1 MSLFKSLFGPSKE
14 EKERLEREEKERL
27 EREEKERLEREE
39 KERLER
45 EEKERLEREEK
56 ERLEIKK
63 KEKYLELVREF
74 DKDNNGIID
83 VVEGDDFSNILKKNQ
98 EKIIEINRD
107 YIKQF
112 VQVSNYL
119 KTKRKSLQ
127 NIFESLVNIINEGGD
142 YISFDLFFGGV
153 IDVEKHIKTNSKLA
167 FVKEVIDVTGYDL
180 KKAKELVDEFYKSRG
195 IINSLISVSPVEK
208 FKEKKIFQ
216 PLNENII
223 TNYFEILKDDIHIYN
238 VILVSSLNMVESL
251 INDKMITFYEIYER
265 FDELNMFD
273 SKYERDIKHQL
284 QNVNDNL
291 GDVMKQIVNMGE
303 NIISSINDLSMITEE
318 SSKLITEGLES
329 VNSSIEAN
337 NLISTIQSY
346 QLYRIG
352 KNTKS
357 LRG

>member
-14 EKERLEREEKERL
+14 EKEKQIKLERE
-27 EREEKERLEREE
+27 
-39 KERLER
+39 
-45 EEKERLEREEK
+45 
-56 ERLEIKK
+56 K
-63 KEKYLELVREF
+63 KEKDEQIKLEKEKKEKDEQIKLEKEKKEKDEQIKLEKEKKEKDEYLELIQEL
-74 DKDNNGIID
+74 DKDNNGLID
-83 VVEGDDFSNILKKNQ
+83 VVEGNDFSNILKKNQ
-98 EKIIEINRD
+98 QKIININRD

-112 VQVSNYL
+112 VQVSNFL
-119 KTKRKSLQ
+119 KTKRNSLQ
-127 NIFESLVNIINEGGD
+127 SVYENIVELINTGGTYTSLDSHLKQIDFNNFDKLDLCKKINETTKIGLRFSKEIVDSYQFGKPNPHETGD
-142 YISFDLFFGGV
+142 F
-153 IDVEKHIKTNSKLA
+153 K
-167 FVKEVIDVTGYDL
+167 
-180 KKAKELVDEFYKSRG
+180 FYTPVNK
-195 IINSLISVSPVEK
+195 NLITK
-208 FKEKKIFQ
+208 
-216 PLNENII
+216 
-223 TNYFEILKDDIHIYN
+223 YFEILKDDIHIHN
-238 VILVSSLNMVESL
+238 VLLISSLNMVESL
-251 INDKMITFYEIYER
+251 IKNDMITFYEIYER

-291 GDVMKQIVNMGE
+291 GEVMNQIVNMGE